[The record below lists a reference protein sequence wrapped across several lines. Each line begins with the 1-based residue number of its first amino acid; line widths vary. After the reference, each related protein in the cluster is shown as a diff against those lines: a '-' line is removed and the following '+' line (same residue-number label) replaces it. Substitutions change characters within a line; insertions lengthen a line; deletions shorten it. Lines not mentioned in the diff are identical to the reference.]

1 MSARAWLLTL
11 SVVVAGIGLAQAAA
25 DKDKETVTYRWVDDK
40 GVVHYGDRIPAQETQ
55 KERTIINR
63 EGVEVGRLDAQ
74 RSPAQIAEQARRDQE
89 QVRLQQHDNFLL
101 TTYTSA
107 KDIEEL
113 RDARL
118 DQLNG
123 QHLAAEQNV
132 QNLNNRL
139 SALQALAMNFKP
151 YNERPGAHKMPDDL
165 AENLVRALS
174 ELRTQRS
181 TLDTKDREEQAVRTE
196 FDGDIRR
203 YKELRAAAAAH
214 Q

>member
-1 MSARAWLLTL
+1 M
-11 SVVVAGIGLAQAAA
+11 
-25 DKDKETVTYRWVDDK
+25 
-40 GVVHYGDRIPAQETQ
+40 
-55 KERTIINR
+55 
-63 EGVEVGRLDAQ
+63 
-74 RSPAQIAEQARRDQE
+74 
-89 QVRLQQHDNFLL
+89 

-123 QHLAAEQNV
+123 QHLAAEQYV
-132 QNLNNRL
+132 QNLNTRL
-139 SALQALAMNFKP
+139 SALQAQAMTYKP
-151 YNERPGAHKMPDDL
+151 YSDKPGARKMPDDL

-174 ELRTQRS
+174 ELRTQRN

-203 YKELRAAAAAH
+203 YKELRAAMAAH